1 MDQLRNLLYKKE
13 FITYYSTSVQ
23 RQLESG
29 KKAEDIEV
37 DLRLSVIKPVHAQ
50 WLVNIYTFFTSSGR
64 DTILRGWKKA
74 GISGLLDGTTV
85 LLPED
90 PFEAI

>member
-1 MDQLRNLLYKKE
+1 MDQLAR
-13 FITYYSTSVQ
+13 TAYYSTSVQ

-29 KKAEDIEV
+29 NRAEDIEM
-37 DLRLSVIKPVHAQ
+37 DLRLSVIKPLHVQ

-64 DTILRGWKKA
+64 DTIRRGWKKA

-85 LLPED
+85 LPPED
-90 PFEAI
+90 PYEAIYVD